1 MCEILQDKTK
11 YCVLHSTNSY
21 TSGKF
26 LFLIGN
32 IISNE
37 MERKELQK
45 KENKIFSGE

>member
-21 TSGKF
+21 TSGNI
-26 LFLIGN
+26 LFLSGN

-45 KENKIFSGE
+45 KGKKIFFEE